1 MKTEVIKESSKA
13 NQSKTVRVAVVGATG
28 VVGKEV
34 IKILEE
40 RNFPVDQLRLLA
52 SEKSKGNIEVFNG
65 KKVVV
70 EVLEVESFN
79 DVDIAIFSAGSEISK
94 TYAPLAAEKG
104 VYCIDN
110 TSFFRMDA
118 NIPLVVPE
126 INGDALKAEDYLIAN
141 PNCSTAQVVMA
152 LAPLHEAIGIKRL
165 VYNTY
170 QSVSG
175 AGKGAIQD
183 LEDETRQNLAGKTH
197 QLKNFTHPIAFNV
210 IPKIDV
216 FLDNGYTK
224 EEWKMIE
231 ETKKI
236 LSAPQLAISAT
247 AVRVPV
253 FVGHAVSVNI
263 EFEKAF
269 DLQKVRVLLENTAGV
284 SVFDD
289 PKEDLYPTPREQA
302 GQDDVYIGRLRRD
315 VSVDNGLELW
325 CVADNLRKGAALNAV
340 QIAEKILQK
349 GFIQSNT

>member
-1 MKTEVIKESSKA
+1 MKTESIQEALKNNNLK
-13 NQSKTVRVAVVGATG
+13 VRLAVVGATG

-40 RNFPVDQLRLLA
+40 RKFPVDQLRLLA
-52 SEKSKGNIEVFNG
+52 SEKSKGTLEVFNG

-70 EVLEVESFN
+70 EVLESESFN
-79 DVDIAIFSAGSEISK
+79 DIDIAIFSAGSEISK
-94 TYAPLAAEKG
+94 KFAPLAAEKG

-110 TSFFRMDA
+110 TSFFRMDK

-126 INGDALKAEDYLIAN
+126 INGEALKKEDYLIAN

-152 LAPLHEAIGIKRL
+152 LAPLHQAIGIKRL

-183 LEDETRQNLAGKTH
+183 LEDETRQNLAGKPH
-197 QLKNFTHPIAFNV
+197 QLKNFSHPIAFNV

-216 FLDNGYTK
+216 FLENGYTK

-236 LSAPQLAISAT
+236 LSAPHIAISAT

-263 EFEKAF
+263 EFEKDF
-269 DLQKVRVLLENTAGV
+269 DLKAVRSLLENTSGLTLL
-284 SVFDD
+284 DEPD
-289 PKEDLYPTPREQA
+289 EDIYPTPREQA
-302 GQDDVYIGRLRRD
+302 GQDDVFVGRIRRD
-315 VSVDNGLELW
+315 VSVANGLELW

-349 GFIQSNT
+349 EFISSKSQ